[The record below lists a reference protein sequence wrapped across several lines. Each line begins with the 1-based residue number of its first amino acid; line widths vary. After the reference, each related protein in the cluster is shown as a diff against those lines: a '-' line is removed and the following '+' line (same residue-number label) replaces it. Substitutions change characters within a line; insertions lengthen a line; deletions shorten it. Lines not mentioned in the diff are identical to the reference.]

1 MKKTLTFIF
10 ISLSLF
16 IQAFAQQPPK
26 IKFEKVTEEEMQMN
40 VYAPDT
46 SAVAVILSDD
56 GSSEVRWDNAKVR
69 FMLNHDRFVRIK
81 ILKQAGTKWGNFMI
95 PIYVDGQNKET
106 IHTIKGVTTNYEN
119 GKLVQTE
126 LKKDAIFRE
135 SENKYWDMVRLSLPS
150 VKAGSVIDLKYSINS
165 PMLWNLRSWKFQY
178 DIPVK
183 WSQYRVTYPEYFT
196 YNQTSAGYH
205 RLASNN
211 KTSRRDAIGTAI
223 NFSSDTYEYT
233 VKDVPALKEEPF
245 LTTLDNYTTSMKF
258 ELSLM
263 NLTSVGGNYKNFTT
277 TWADIAK
284 SLLENDNFGL
294 QIKSANY
301 ASDDIAA
308 LLKGKTTEQQKMIAL
323 YSYIQHAI
331 KWNGRKSYSTSVP
344 LRKVFADKTGN
355 SADINLLLAAMLKE
369 AGINAAP
376 VILSTR
382 ENGIISF
389 VHPTLSD
396 CNYVIVKAIIDGAPV
411 LLDATELNLPAG
423 LLPFRCLNGIGR
435 LIQQNNVEEVELTNA
450 KSSKNTIAFVKL
462 EDGKFVG
469 NITSRSS
476 GLSAFNFRE
485 AVKEAGGEK
494 EYFDK
499 LKNKSNE
506 YELKDYSITYLDSIY
521 LPATRKYNIALV
533 NEPADEEILYF
544 TPVLVDRTT
553 ENPFTAPTRIY
564 PVDFGTTSTDLY
576 QTNLT
581 IPEGY
586 KVEELPQSKAFSLF
600 GKSGS
605 YIYQIRQTDSIITL
619 STKLTLDKTMFLP
632 SEYEMLREFYNVIV
646 AKESEQIVLKKIN

>member
-1 MKKTLTFIF
+1 MKKILPCLLFTLALLVQT
-10 ISLSLF
+10 
-16 IQAFAQQPPK
+16 FAQQPPK
-26 IKFEKVTEEEMQMN
+26 IKFEKVSDEEMQMN

-135 SENKYWDMVRLSLPS
+135 SENKYWEMVRLSLPS

-165 PMLWNLRSWKFQY
+165 PLLWNLRSWNFQY
-178 DIPVK
+178 EIPVK

-196 YNQTSAGYH
+196 YNHTSAGYH
-205 RLASNN
+205 SLASTN

-223 NFSSDTYEYT
+223 SFSSDTYEYT
-233 VKDVPALKEEPF
+233 VKDVPALKEEPY

-258 ELSLM
+258 ELSLV
-263 NLTSVGGNYKNFTT
+263 NLTTVGGKYTNYTT

-284 SLLENDNFGL
+284 GLLEDDNFGL

-301 ASDDIAA
+301 ASDDITA
-308 LLKGKTTEQQKMIAL
+308 LLKGQTTERQKMLAI
-323 YSYIQHAI
+323 YSHIQHLI
-331 KWNGRKSYSTSVP
+331 KWNGRKAFRTSMP
-344 LRKVFADKTGN
+344 LRKVYAEKTGN

-369 AGINAAP
+369 AGINATP

-382 ENGIISF
+382 ENGMISF
-389 VHPTLSD
+389 VHPTLTD
-396 CNYVIVKAIIDGAPV
+396 CNYVVVKAIIDGAPV
-411 LLDATELNLPAG
+411 MLDATEPNLQAG
-423 LLPFRCLNGIGR
+423 LLPFRCLNGTGR
-435 LIQQNNVEEVELTNA
+435 LVQEDNVEEVELTNA
-450 KSSKNTIAFVKL
+450 KSSKNTIVFVKL

-476 GLSAFNFRE
+476 GLSGFNFRE

-506 YELKDYSITYLDSIY
+506 YELKDYSFTYLDSIY

-533 NEPADEEILYF
+533 NEAADEEILYF

-553 ENPFTAPTRIY
+553 ENPFTAPTRTY
-564 PVDFGTTSTDLY
+564 PVDFGTASTDLY
-576 QTNLT
+576 QINLT

-586 KVEELPQSKAFSLF
+586 KVEELPQSKAFSLL

-605 YIYQIRQTDSIITL
+605 YIYQIRQVDSTITL
-619 STKLTLDKTMFLP
+619 STKLTLDKTLFLP
-632 SEYEMLREFYNVIV
+632 SEYEMLREFYNIIV
-646 AKESEQIVLKKIN
+646 AKESEQIVFKKIN